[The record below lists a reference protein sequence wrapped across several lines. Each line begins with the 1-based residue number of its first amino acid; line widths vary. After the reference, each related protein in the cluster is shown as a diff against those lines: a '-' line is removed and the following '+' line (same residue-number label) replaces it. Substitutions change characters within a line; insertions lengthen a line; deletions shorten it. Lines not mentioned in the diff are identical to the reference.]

1 MKWMKTDIFF
11 HEDSEPSVRIS
22 SGLLNR
28 FGQFSPPRWS
38 FLSIGRNRVKVRL
51 VIIDDKSFFL
61 SISKTALEAAFV
73 PEWLVGGQS
82 WSICMEAEGIRIG
95 PIFALLTDIRSAKES
110 IALGNMEDYCVEL
123 ASYCEEKGYLFYLF
137 SLKDWK
143 DKHVSGWVRHKEK
156 WVRTFLPFPNAV
168 HNRLHQRRTELD
180 VRFAAFTD
188 ELQQHN
194 IPYFNQRFLN
204 KWEVH
209 QWLEADPVLLPYV
222 PVSRKL
228 ASKRD
233 YELYTASYTDF
244 FVKPIY
250 GSQGK
255 KIFRIRETDEGYL
268 LDDTSSIDPAASFK
282 NTDEMFR
289 HMYPRLTKE
298 PYMLQET
305 IRIIT
310 YHSKPM
316 DFRIL
321 CHKKND
327 HDWAVTSMTARVS
340 SENTF
345 VSNLYQGGAA
355 FPVKKILEELY
366 GVKKGRNIRN
376 LLAELSREI
385 CLAVERNSNGCYG
398 ELGID
403 LTLDQDERLWLIEI
417 NSKPSKSSEYIPGQ
431 MKVRP
436 SAKAVVDYGIYL
448 SKLNGV

>member
-1 MKWMKTDIFF
+1 MKWIKTDIFL
-11 HEDSEPSVRIS
+11 HEDTSPSVKIS
-22 SGLLNR
+22 SGLLNQ
-28 FGQFSPPRWS
+28 FGQSSHSRWS
-38 FLSIGRNRVKVRL
+38 FLSIGRNSVKVRF
-51 VIIDDKSFFL
+51 VIIDDKNFFL
-61 SISKTALEAAFV
+61 SISIKALEDAFV
-73 PEWLVGGQS
+73 PDWLMGGQS
-82 WSICMEAEGIRIG
+82 WSVSIEAERIWIG
-95 PIFALLTDIRSAKES
+95 PIFALLTDIRSAKENIS
-110 IALGNMEDYCVEL
+110 LGNMDDYCKEL
-123 ASYCEEKGYLFYLF
+123 AAYCEEKGYLFYLF
-137 SLKDWK
+137 SLKDWT
-143 DKHVSGWVRHKEK
+143 DNHVSGWVRHKEK
-156 WVRTFLPFPNAV
+156 WVKTYLPFPNAV

-180 VRFAAFTD
+180 VRFAAFAED
-188 ELQQHN
+188 LHQLE
-194 IPYFNQRFLN
+194 IPYFNHRFLN

-222 PVSRKL
+222 PASRKL
-228 ASKRD
+228 SSKRD
-233 YELYTASYTDF
+233 YEMYAASYADF

-255 KIFRIRETDEGYL
+255 KIFRIRETDAGYL
-268 LDDTSSIDPAASFK
+268 LDDTSSLDPAALFK
-282 NTDEMFR
+282 ETDEMFR

-310 YHSKPM
+310 YHHKPM

-355 FPVKKILEELY
+355 FPVKKILAELY
-366 GVKKGRNIRN
+366 GEKKGRNIRN
-376 LLAELSREI
+376 MLAELSREI
-385 CLAVERNSNGCYG
+385 CLAVERNSNGYYG

-417 NSKPSKSSEYIPGQ
+417 NSKPSKSSEYVPGQ

-436 SAKAVVDYGIYL
+436 SAKAVVEYGIYL